1 LTITE
6 EISLTTI
13 ALLPVMIMAVVVET
27 RIARIITTMVIAK
40 IMIGGR

>member
-6 EISLTTI
+6 EISLTMIT
-13 ALLPVMIMAVVVET
+13 LLRPVMIMAVVET